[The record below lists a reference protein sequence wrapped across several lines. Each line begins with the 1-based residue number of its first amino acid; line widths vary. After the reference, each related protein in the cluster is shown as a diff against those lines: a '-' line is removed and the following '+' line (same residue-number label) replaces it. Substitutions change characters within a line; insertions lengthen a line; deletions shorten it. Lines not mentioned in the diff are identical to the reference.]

1 MSTISINNETRPLE
15 QADANWI
22 TRQINGRREDGV
34 SVCVRVSIQSPNINV
49 ALATSGCQSGG
60 GSGGGRA
67 PNNGERDVLDLWE
80 RHKLNQSDF
89 PAGQLVAFVGQVLR
103 LL

>member
-1 MSTISINNETRPLE
+1 MNIISINHETRPLD

-22 TRQINGRREDGV
+22 TRQVNGRREDGS
-34 SVCVRVSIQSPNINV
+34 SVCVRISIQSPNINV
-49 ALATSGCQSGG
+49 ALATPGCPSGG
-60 GSGGGRA
+60 CGGGRP
-67 PNNGERDVLDLWE
+67 PNNGERDILDLWE